1 MRAMPDQFRCDACHA
16 RQPDEWL
23 CLGTFRGPLP
33 WGARPPL
40 RCVACCACPE
50 HPADDPGGT
59 VVWPWSGLAGSPPA
73 C

>member
-40 RCVACCACPE
+40 RP
-50 HPADDPGGT
+50 PGGGREE
-59 VVWPWSGLAGSPPA
+59 SGGGRAPA
-73 C
+73 LHEER